1 MEKDKA
7 KKILEK
13 HLSFCRERLKDYET
27 SPEPLYEALEMAIR
41 ALSSNLVYV
50 PSPDW
55 ENAPKWAKEA
65 ILEYNWILRDES
77 LTKKRIE
84 ESDVIIKTRRPKK

>member
-27 SPEPLYEALEMAIR
+27 SPEPLYEALEMGVR
-41 ALSSNLVYV
+41 ALSSDLVYI

-55 ENAPKWAKEA
+55 ENAPRG
-65 ILEYNWILRDES
+65 L
-77 LTKKRIE
+77 KRLI
-84 ESDVIIKTRRPKK
+84 

>member
-27 SPEPLYEALEMAIR
+27 SPEPLYEALEMAVR
-41 ALSSNLVYV
+41 ALSSDLVYI

-55 ENAPKWAKEA
+55 DNVPTWAKEA
-65 ILEYNWILRDES
+65 NLEYRWIFRNKS
-77 LTKKRIE
+77 LTKDHVE
-84 ESDVIIKTRRPKK
+84 EYDVIIKTRRPKK